1 VIAWALVPEATRRD
15 VQASALYT
23 LEKRLTRI
31 EADLRYARTKRE
43 LNRLRDRRRRLLRAL
58 EAAWRLV

>member
-15 VQASALYT
+15 VQESALHT
-23 LEKRLTRI
+23 LERRLTRI

-43 LNRLRDRRRRLLRAL
+43 LNRLRDRRRRVLRAL